1 MIIDGCI
8 AKLRAGGLIEVEACP
23 SFTIETKRKIVMF
36 WRGKIENNK
45 AFKTMPQL
53 SMTVEPL

>member
-8 AKLRAGGLIEVEACP
+8 ARLKAGGLIEVEACP
-23 SFTIETKRKIVMF
+23 SFTIETKRKIVKF
-36 WRGKIENNK
+36 WRDKIENNQSYK
-45 AFKTMPQL
+45 VMPDL

>member
-8 AKLRAGGLIEVEACP
+8 AKLKAGGLIEVFAAP
-23 SFTIETKRKIVMF
+23 SFTISTKRKIVKT
-36 WRGKIENNK
+36 WRDKIENNRAYK
-45 AFKTMPQL
+45 SMPDL